1 MKRIATA
8 AIAAATLIAPMAATS
23 AYADP
28 PRQYRDRQHDGVDG
42 NARQRDRDGRYDRRG
57 RDLRNDGIDGNAQRA
72 ERWERSRHNGYWAN
86 GRFNYGPPPASVF
99 GYRDYRPG
107 YQAWRRGDRL
117 PAYYRSNY
125 REYDWRRGHMRAPPR
140 GYHYVRDD
148 RGEILLV
155 GIATGVILSI
165 IASQ

>member
-1 MKRIATA
+1 MKRF
-8 AIAAATLIAPMAATS
+8 AIAAAALTMLAPLAAPS

-28 PRQYRDRQHDGVDG
+28 PRQYRDRQHDG
-42 NARQRDRDGRYDRRG
+42 
-57 RDLRNDGIDGNAQRA
+57 IPGNAQRGRDRNNDGIA
-72 ERWERSRHNGYWAN
+72 GNARRGERWERGRHNGYWAQ
-86 GRFNYGPPPASVF
+86 GRFNYGPPPAAAY
-99 GYRDYRPG
+99 GYRDFRPG

-125 REYDWRRGHMRAPPR
+125 REYDWRRGYMRAPPR